1 MSSEINRSYF
11 VQKIIAISFA
21 LSLHQLLV
29 SGGIDLAFLIMI
41 VQEFSQ
47 NQQKFRLDIAK
58 GEYNWQKWKN
68 IAESRDI
75 TIIKNFEERMVV

>member
-11 VQKIIAISFA
+11 VQKIITISFV
-21 LSLHQLLV
+21 LLLHQLLV
-29 SGGIDLAFLIMI
+29 NEGFDLAFLIMI

-58 GEYNWQKWKN
+58 GEY
-68 IAESRDI
+68 S
-75 TIIKNFEERMVV
+75 V

>member
-1 MSSEINRSYF
+1 MSSEINQSNF
-11 VQKIIAISFA
+11 VQKIITISFA
-21 LSLHQLLV
+21 LSLPQLVV

-58 GEYNWQKWKN
+58 GEY
-68 IAESRDI
+68 S
-75 TIIKNFEERMVV
+75 V

>member
-11 VQKIIAISFA
+11 VQKIITISFV
-21 LSLHQLLV
+21 LLLHELLV
-29 SGGIDLAFLIMI
+29 NEGFDLAFLIMI

-58 GEYNWQKWKN
+58 GEY
-68 IAESRDI
+68 S
-75 TIIKNFEERMVV
+75 V

>member
-29 SGGIDLAFLIMI
+29 SGGVDLAFLIMI

-58 GEYNWQKWKN
+58 GEY
-68 IAESRDI
+68 S
-75 TIIKNFEERMVV
+75 V

>member
-29 SGGIDLAFLIMI
+29 SGGIDGKIDSKDKKILSTAIFNND
-41 VQEFSQ
+41 S
-47 NQQKFRLDIAK
+47 
-58 GEYNWQKWKN
+58 
-68 IAESRDI
+68 SRVFTKSTKI
-75 TIIKNFEERMVV
+75 ST

>member
-11 VQKIIAISFA
+11 VQKIITISFV
-21 LSLHQLLV
+21 LLLHQLLV
-29 SGGIDLAFLIMI
+29 NEGFDLAFLIMI

-58 GEYNWQKWKN
+58 GEY
-68 IAESRDI
+68 I
-75 TIIKNFEERMVV
+75 V

>member
-11 VQKIIAISFA
+11 VQKIITISFV
-21 LSLHQLLV
+21 LLLHQLLV
-29 SGGIDLAFLIMI
+29 NEGFDLAFLIMI

-58 GEYNWQKWKN
+58 
-68 IAESRDI
+68 
-75 TIIKNFEERMVV
+75 EEHSV

>member
-47 NQQKFRLDIAK
+47 KFRLDIAK
-58 GEYNWQKWKN
+58 GEY
-68 IAESRDI
+68 S
-75 TIIKNFEERMVV
+75 V

>member
-29 SGGIDLAFLIMI
+29 SGGIDLAFFNNDNSRVFTKSTKNFDLILPK
-41 VQEFSQ
+41 E
-47 NQQKFRLDIAK
+47 
-58 GEYNWQKWKN
+58 N
-68 IAESRDI
+68 IAYK
-75 TIIKNFEERMVV
+75 IIGRNGKI

>member
-11 VQKIIAISFA
+11 VQKIITIAFA
-21 LSLHQLLV
+21 LSLPQLVV

-58 GEYNWQKWKN
+58 GEYS
-68 IAESRDI
+68 I
-75 TIIKNFEERMVV
+75 

>member
-11 VQKIIAISFA
+11 VQKIITIPFV
-21 LSLHQLLV
+21 LLLHQLLV
-29 SGGIDLAFLIMI
+29 NEGFDLAFLIMI

-58 GEYNWQKWKN
+58 GEY
-68 IAESRDI
+68 S
-75 TIIKNFEERMVV
+75 V

>member
-11 VQKIIAISFA
+11 VQKIITISFV
-21 LSLHQLLV
+21 LLLHQLLV
-29 SGGIDLAFLIMI
+29 NEGFDLAFLIMI

-58 GEYNWQKWKN
+58 GEYGCL
-68 IAESRDI
+68 
-75 TIIKNFEERMVV
+75 M

>member
-1 MSSEINRSYF
+1 M
-11 VQKIIAISFA
+11 
-21 LSLHQLLV
+21 
-29 SGGIDLAFLIMI
+29 AFLIMI

-58 GEYNWQKWKN
+58 GEYSVYNNWQKWKN